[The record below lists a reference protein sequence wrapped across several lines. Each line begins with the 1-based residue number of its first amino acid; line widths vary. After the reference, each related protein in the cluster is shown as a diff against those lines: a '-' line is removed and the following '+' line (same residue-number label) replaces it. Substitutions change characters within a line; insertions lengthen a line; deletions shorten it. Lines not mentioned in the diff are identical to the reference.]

1 MSRAAEEYELTI
13 HMMDKD
19 YRELVAKYEGYRK
32 ALKQIREM
40 HYYDSSATEM
50 RQIAREALSNAAT
63 ENPNAGHGWITGT
76 ADIDAIEG
84 HAMRESVPEAGEAIK
99 CPTCGSSAVSG
110 EDQYEDAWICPKCI
124 KEIHSPAVT
133 KAMGR
138 FRKRLAEVQELQ
150 AAQETIRQ
158 LTHKFAEAENTIGE
172 LRLVSGEQVETI
184 RQRDQQFEQHTKAVG
199 RFLSDL
205 YCTMIDPLAEG
216 ESPVTETMAALLKA
230 AQEQRQHEHDQ
241 IELIRQRDEVIQESW
256 EQAREW
262 GNELGISAEH
272 LPALICG
279 IGDKFFE
286 LQEQRDA
293 QLERIR
299 EYSAGEHR
307 GLDMAAI
314 HEIAS
319 ESTAPPALCP
329 TCKGTKRVHMDIRFV
344 PCPTCTE
351 PK

>member
-1 MSRAAEEYELTI
+1 MKGDLTDY
-13 HMMDKD
+13 DKC
-19 YRELVAKYEGYRK
+19 EGYRK
-32 ALKQIREM
+32 ALEQIREM

-50 RQIAREALSNAAT
+50 RQIAREALSDAAT

-76 ADIDAIEG
+76 ADMDAIEG
-84 HAMRESVPEAGEAIK
+84 HAMREPVPEAGEAL
-99 CPTCGSSAVSG
+99 
-110 EDQYEDAWICPKCI
+110 
-124 KEIHSPAVT
+124 SPADKNYT
-133 KAMGR
+133 DMRRFQSLYIKADH
-138 FRKRLAEVQELQ
+138 ELR
-150 AAQETIRQ
+150 AAQ
-158 LTHKFAEAENTIGE
+158 
-172 LRLVSGEQVETI
+172 ETI

-256 EQAREW
+256 KQAREW

-286 LQEQRDA
+286 LQEQRDE

-319 ESTAPPALCP
+319 ESTDSAPYGCYCKPGKCTAPVVMGRQMPCRDPRKAAALCP
-329 TCKGTKRVHMDIRFV
+329 TCKGTKQIPIEPIYAGSV